1 MRINNFRLKY
11 SLDMYHLYY
20 QEDNKYLTDG
30 CASGIEISINENNLI
45 LDGRIF
51 III

>member
-1 MRINNFRLKY
+1 MKINNFMLSY
-11 SLDMYHLYY
+11 SFGVYHLYY

-30 CASGIEISINENNLI
+30 YASGTEISINENNLI